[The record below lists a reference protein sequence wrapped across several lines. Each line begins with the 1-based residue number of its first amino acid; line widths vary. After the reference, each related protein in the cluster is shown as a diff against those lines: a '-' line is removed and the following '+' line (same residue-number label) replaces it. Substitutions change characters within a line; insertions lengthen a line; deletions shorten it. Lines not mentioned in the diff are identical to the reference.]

1 MTEVDAYLH
10 YRLVDVST
18 LKELARRWFPETYAA
33 VPKKSE
39 RHRAMEDIRG
49 SVDELRF
56 YQQVLFADRGD
67 REARIKALLN
77 PPASEPS

>member
-1 MTEVDAYLH
+1 
-10 YRLVDVST
+10 
-18 LKELARRWFPETYAA
+18 
-33 VPKKSE
+33 
-39 RHRAMEDIRG
+39 MEDIRG